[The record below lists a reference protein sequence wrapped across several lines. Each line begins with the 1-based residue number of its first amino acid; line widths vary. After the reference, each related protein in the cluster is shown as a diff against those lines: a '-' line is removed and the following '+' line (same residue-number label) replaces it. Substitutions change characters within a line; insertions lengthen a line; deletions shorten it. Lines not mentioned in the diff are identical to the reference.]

1 MPARTAQLAT
11 RDDLR
16 NVAIVAHVDH
26 GKTTLVDAMLW
37 QSGAFR
43 ANAQVAD
50 RVMDSGDLE
59 REKGITI
66 LAKNTA
72 VTHGGLTINI
82 VDTPG
87 HADFG
92 GEVERGLSM
101 VDGVLL
107 LVDASEGPLPQTR
120 FVLRKTLEARLPVI
134 LVINKVDRPD
144 ARIAEVVDACYEL
157 FMDLDASEEQI
168 EFPIVYSSARAGRA
182 SLTRPADGTLPDS
195 PDLEPLFAAL
205 RATVPAPSYDPAAPL
220 RAHVTNLD
228 ASSYLGRIALCRVF
242 SGEIVRG
249 QQVAWCRRDG
259 SIERVKITELF
270 RTEAL
275 ERVPAASASAGDII
289 AVAGIGEIMIGE
301 TLADPDDP
309 RPLPLITVDE
319 PAISMTIG
327 VNTSPLVGRG
337 SAGPGGHSAA
347 PGGTPGSPR
356 PGTPGVAPKVT
367 ARMVR
372 DRLDRELVGN
382 VSIQVLP
389 TGRPDTWEVQG
400 RGELALAVLV
410 ETMRREGYELTV
422 GRPTVVTRE
431 VDGKLHEPVERL
443 TVDVPEEYLGAVT
456 SLLAIR
462 KGRMDNMTNHGTGW
476 VRLEFTVPARGLIG
490 FRTQFLTDTRGTG
503 IAHHVFEAYE
513 PWSGPLRMRPTG
525 SLVADRS
532 GTATPY
538 AMFALQERGTLF
550 VAPTTEVY
558 EGMIVGENSR
568 SDDMDVNITKER
580 KLTNVRQSSGEELER
595 LVPPR
600 QLSLEQALEFCAA
613 DECAE
618 VTQSTVRLRKVVL
631 DAKERGRQ
639 RARRSRSGE

>member
-1 MPARTAQLAT
+1 MPADTIQLAT

-43 ANAQVAD
+43 AGSAVTD

-72 VTHGGLTINI
+72 VRHAGLTINI

-101 VDGVLL
+101 VDGVVL

-120 FVLRKTLEARLPVI
+120 FVLRKTLEAQLPVI

-157 FMDLDASEEQI
+157 FLDLDASEEQI
-168 EFPIVYSSARAGRA
+168 EFPIVYASARAGRA
-182 SLTRPADGTLPDS
+182 SLIRPADGEMPDS
-195 PDLEPLFAAL
+195 PDLEPLFTTIRAA
-205 RATVPAPSYDPAAPL
+205 VPAPSYDPAAPL
-220 RAHVTNLD
+220 RAQVTNLD

-242 SGEIVRG
+242 SGEIFKG
-249 QQVAWCRRDG
+249 QQAAWCRRDG
-259 SIERVKITELF
+259 TVQRVKITELF

-275 ERVPAASASAGDII
+275 DRVPTDSAGPGDII
-289 AVAGIGEIMIGE
+289 AVAGIANIMIGE

-327 VNTSPLVGRG
+327 VNTAPLVGQVKG
-337 SAGPGGHSAA
+337 S
-347 PGGTPGSPR
+347 
-356 PGTPGVAPKVT
+356 KVT
-367 ARMVR
+367 ARMVK

-382 VSIQVLP
+382 VSLMVLP
-389 TGRPDTWEVQG
+389 TERPDTWEVQG

-422 GRPTVVTRE
+422 GRPNVVTRE
-431 VDGKLHEPVERL
+431 IDGKLHEPVERL
-443 TVDVPEEYLGAVT
+443 TVDCPDEYLGTVT
-456 SLLAIR
+456 SLLALR
-462 KGRMDNMTNHGTGW
+462 KGRMENMINHGTGW
-476 VRLEFTVPARGLIG
+476 IRLDFTVPSRGLIG
-490 FRTQFLTDTRGTG
+490 FRTQFLTETRGTG
-503 IAHHVFEAYE
+503 IAHHVFDGYE
-513 PWSGPLRMRPTG
+513 PWSGPMRMRPTG
-525 SLVADRS
+525 SLVADRT
-532 GTATPY
+532 GVATAY
-538 AMFALQERGTLF
+538 AMFALQERGSLF
-550 VAPTTEVY
+550 VEPGAAVY

-568 SDDMDVNITKER
+568 ADDMDVNIAKEK
-580 KLTNVRQSSGEELER
+580 KLTNVRQSTGEELER
-595 LVPPR
+595 LIPPR
-600 QLSLEQALEFCAA
+600 QLSLEQALEFCGD

-618 VTQSTVRLRKVVL
+618 VTPVAVRLRKVVL
-631 DAKERGRQ
+631 DAKDRGRQ
-639 RARRSRSGE
+639 RARRSRAGE

>member
-1 MPARTAQLAT
+1 MPARALAT

-43 ANAQVAD
+43 AGAHIAE
-50 RVMDSGDLE
+50 RVLDSGDLE

-72 VTHGGLTINI
+72 VQHGGLTINI

-134 LVINKVDRPD
+134 LVINKVDRAD

-157 FMDLDASEEQI
+157 FLDLDATEEQI
-168 EFPIVYSSARAGRA
+168 EFPIVYASARAGRA
-182 SLTRPADGTLPDS
+182 SLNRPEDGSLPDS
-195 PDLEPLFAAL
+195 PDLEPLFDVL
-205 RATVPAPSYDPAAPL
+205 RDTVPAPAYDPDEPL

-228 ASSYLGRIALCRVF
+228 ASSYLGRIALCRVY
-242 SGEIVRG
+242 SGEISRG

-259 SIERVKITELF
+259 SIERVKISELF

-275 ERVPAASASAGDII
+275 ERVPTASAWAGDII
-289 AVAGIGEIMIGE
+289 AVAGIDNIMIGE
-301 TLADPDDP
+301 TLADIDDP

-327 VNTSPLVGRG
+327 VNTSPLVGRDKG
-337 SAGPGGHSAA
+337 S
-347 PGGTPGSPR
+347 
-356 PGTPGVAPKVT
+356 KVT

-382 VSIQVLP
+382 VSILVLP
-389 TGRPDTWEVQG
+389 TERPDTWEVQG

-422 GRPTVVTRE
+422 GRPTVVIRE
-431 VDGKLHEPVERL
+431 VDGARFEPVERL

-456 SLLAIR
+456 SLLAQR
-462 KGRMDNMTNHGTGW
+462 KGRLENMTNHGTGW
-476 VRLEFTVPARGLIG
+476 VRLDFVVPARGLIG

-503 IAHHVFEAYE
+503 IAHHVFEGYE

-525 SLVADRS
+525 SLVADRT
-532 GTATPY
+532 GPATPY
-538 AMFALQERGTLF
+538 AMFSLQERGTLF
-550 VAPTTEVY
+550 VEPGTEVY

-595 LVPPR
+595 LIPPR
-600 QLSLEQALEFCAA
+600 LLSLEQALEFCANG
-613 DECAE
+613 ECAE
-618 VTQSTVRLRKVVL
+618 VTPSAVRLRKVVL
-631 DAKERGRQ
+631 DAKERARA
-639 RARRSRSGE
+639 RARRARGE